1 MLRLQLTGDVHLR
14 LLETGDAEELQA
26 LIDAN
31 RERLARWMPWAIDED
46 LEATR
51 AFIALTRKQ
60 VADDDGFQT
69 AIVDGD
75 VIAGMVGFHGVDWAH
90 RSTSIGYWIGAD
102 HERRGLMTRAVRA
115 LVDHAFGVW
124 ELNRIEIRAAPEN
137 ARSQAV
143 AERVG
148 FTREGT
154 LRQTER
160 VGDRYLDSVVFSLL
174 ASEWRAERG
183 EPGPP

>member
-31 RERLARWMPWAIDED
+31 HDRLARWMPWAIEHELD
-46 LEATR
+46 ATR
-51 AFIALTRKQ
+51 AFIAQTRRQ

-75 VIAGMVGFHGVDWAH
+75 RIAGVVGFHGVDWTH
-90 RSTSIGYWIGAD
+90 RTTSIGYWIGAE
-102 HERRGLMTRAVRA
+102 HEGRGLMTLAVRA
-115 LVDHAFGVW
+115 LVEHAFGAW
-124 ELNRIEIRAAPEN
+124 RLNRVEIRAAPDN

-143 AERVG
+143 AERLG
-148 FTREGT
+148 FTR
-154 LRQTER
+154 
-160 VGDRYLDSVVFSLL
+160 
-174 ASEWRAERG
+174 
-183 EPGPP
+183 